1 MPACRVFV
9 AHNGILSD
17 RRNLKGG
24 WIMQY
29 DVVMEQEGGSFSAYV
44 PDLPG
49 CVAVAETEE
58 EVRMMILEAIG
69 FHLEGSGSEPRET
82 SG

>member
-1 MPACRVFV
+1 
-9 AHNGILSD
+9 
-17 RRNLKGG
+17 
-24 WIMQY
+24 MQY

-44 PDLPG
+44 PNLPG

-58 EVRMMILEAIG
+58 EVRMMILEAIE